1 MRRPPNN
8 LKCELLQLFFLL
20 LGHLPSW
27 IRVLG
32 PESELGPDSG
42 SGSGAGS
49 TSLAG
54 YGPGPGP
61 DPDLDPDKKPCLQIS
76 PLLVGSFMGARIRI
90 RTHVLLLGLDPDPLA
105 LYGSDLA
112 TDGGRVRICAWI
124 RI

>member
-27 IRVLG
+27 IRVPG
-32 PESELGPDSG
+32 PELELDPDSGFGSG
-42 SGSGAGS
+42 SGS
-49 TSLAG
+49 TSLVG
-54 YGPGPGP
+54 YGPGPEP

-76 PLLVGSFMGARIRI
+76 LLFVGSFMVARMRI
-90 RTHVLLLGLDPDPLA
+90 RTHVLVLGLDPDPLA
-105 LYGSDLA
+105 LYGLDL
-112 TDGGRVRICAWI
+112 TPGWGRVRICTWI